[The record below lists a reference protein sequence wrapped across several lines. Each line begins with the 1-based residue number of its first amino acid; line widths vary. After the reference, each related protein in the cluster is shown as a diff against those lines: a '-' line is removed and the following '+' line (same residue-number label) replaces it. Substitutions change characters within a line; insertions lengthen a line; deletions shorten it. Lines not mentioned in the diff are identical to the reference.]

1 MKLLLIVLNKEE
13 LLDDLIQAF
22 LEVDVRGATI
32 VDSVGMGRI
41 LSHDIPIF
49 AGLKGLLSGNR
60 PHNKTILTVVQDE
73 QVEPVV
79 RVFEE
84 VVGPVAEAG
93 NGLLVALP
101 IDAIYGM
108 GQRGPL

>member
-73 QVEPVV
+73 QVEPIV

-84 VVGPVAEAG
+84 VVGPVKEPG

-101 IDAIYGM
+101 IASVYGM
-108 GQRGPL
+108 GHRGPI